1 MRAARPTPH
10 TNPTTSARQPS
21 SVPLVSTRILRMPS
35 SFRLAMV
42 SALLTAPAS
51 VATAQQP
58 LQITQAPTLGAAPQ
72 LVLPARVEGT
82 LANGLKWTLVEM
94 HEVPLVNAQLLMDG
108 GARREGPLAGLAS
121 FTAEMLDEGAG
132 TRDALGIAAQAEFL
146 GAELRTF
153 ASRDRIGL
161 TLNVPK
167 RTVDSAFALLADL
180 ALRPQ
185 FRASEVARQRDLR
198 LAGILQRRDQP
209 EGASQVLFAS
219 VMYPKGHPYRVLLGG
234 DSASTA
240 QLDSARVRALWAQQF
255 VPSRAR
261 LILTGD
267 LTPAEAQAIAE
278 QHFGAWRATANV
290 RGRLEMPFT
299 PRPAKST
306 IFLVDKPGAAQSII
320 AIGQP
325 GAYRF
330 EPDWAATE
338 VMNTILGGSFTARLN
353 ANLRETKGY
362 TYGARSGFDY
372 QPLAGAWQA
381 GAAVRTNVTDSSLV
395 EFVREFRRLRDEP
408 VPADELARFKQYL
421 ILGQLG
427 SFETT
432 GQMAERIATADL
444 LGLPWRWYGDYAK
457 AIDGVTQA
465 QVMAAARK
473 RIDPARLV
481 ITVVGDAAKIRA
493 GLEALNLGEVKLV
506 TMEGAPVATA
516 TR

>member
-1 MRAARPTPH
+1 MRLS
-10 TNPTTSARQPS
+10 TS
-21 SVPLVSTRILRMPS
+21 V
-35 SFRLAMV
+35 RLAGAA
-42 SALLTAPAS
+42 ALLA
-51 VATAQQP
+51 ATSSAAVAQQP
-58 LQITQAPTLGAAPQ
+58 LQITQAPALGAAPQ
-72 LVLPARVEGT
+72 LVLPSRVEGT

-94 HEVPLVNAQLLMDG
+94 HEVPLVNAQLLVDG

-161 TLNVPK
+161 ELNVPK

-180 ALRPQ
+180 ALRPH

-219 VMYPKGHPYRVLLGG
+219 VVYPKDHPYRTLLGG

-255 VPSRAR
+255 TPSRAR

-267 LTPAEAQAIAE
+267 LTPAEAQALAE
-278 QHFGAWRATANV
+278 RHFGAWRAPASLH
-290 RGRLEMPFT
+290 GRLREPFT
-299 PRPAKST
+299 PRPAKT
-306 IFLVDKPGAAQSII
+306 VVYLMDKPGAAQSVI

-325 GAYRF
+325 GAHRC

-362 TYGARSGFDY
+362 TYGASSRFDY
-372 QPLAGAWQA
+372 QPLPGAWLA
-381 GAAVRTNVTDSSLV
+381 GAAVRTNVTDSALV
-395 EFVREFRRLRDEP
+395 EFVKEFRRLRDEP
-408 VPADELARFKQYL
+408 VPADELARFKQFL

-444 LGLPWRWYGDYAK
+444 LGLPWRWYADYAK

-473 RIDPARLV
+473 YIDPARLV

-493 GLEALNLGEVKLV
+493 GLEALDLGEVKLV
-506 TMEGAPVATA
+506 TMDGAPVAA
-516 TR
+516 ASR